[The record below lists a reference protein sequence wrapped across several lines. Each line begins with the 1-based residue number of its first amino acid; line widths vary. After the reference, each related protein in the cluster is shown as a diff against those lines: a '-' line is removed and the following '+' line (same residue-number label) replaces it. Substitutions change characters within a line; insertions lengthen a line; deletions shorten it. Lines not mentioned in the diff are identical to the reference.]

1 MSQEESQEAAL
12 RHKLGNAQ
20 QEKAAL
26 QHLLED
32 AADELEEIVAAECKD
47 EAKDEALATAAKLKR
62 AASL

>member
-26 QHLLED
+26 QHLLD
-32 AADELEEIVAAECKD
+32 QAADELEGIVEAECED
-47 EAKDEALATAAKLKR
+47 EAKDEALATAAKLRR

>member
-1 MSQEESQEAAL
+1 MSEKESAEAAL

-26 QHLLED
+26 QHLLEQ
-32 AADELEEIVAAECKD
+32 AAEEIEQVVEAECED
-47 EAKDEALATAAKLKR
+47 VAKGEALRAAAKFRR